1 MRRDEGAIRPGDKL
15 QEAIR
20 FGIVSLPELLLRLY
34 PRIGLSDTEAMLLL
48 HLLSFAE
55 KERKP
60 FPTIEELQGRMA
72 AAPGLVVSSL
82 RRLVKDGYIRID
94 EQETAI
100 SRVRFETYNFEPLQN
115 RLLSAWQADGQ
126 PQPAP
131 DEPKQPDVGAA
142 RKTIRPSAGMAAP
155 ERSDLFTTF
164 EREFARP
171 LTPMELETIAAWI
184 DKDGYK
190 EELIRAALKEAVFA
204 GKVHFRYVDRILLDW
219 ARNRVATAEQAKEH
233 AQRYRGK

>member
-1 MRRDEGAIRPGDKL
+1 MLGDEGLSRSGDKL
-15 QEAIR
+15 HAAVR
-20 FGIVSLPELLLRLY
+20 SGIVSLPELLLRLY

-94 EQETAI
+94 EQETAV
-100 SRVRFETYNFEPLQN
+100 SRVRFETYNFEPLQS
-115 RLLSAWQADGQ
+115 RLLEAWLGDERPNAV
-126 PQPAP
+126 P
-131 DEPKQPDVGAA
+131 DEPQQPAGTERRNARPAGITAA
-142 RKTIRPSAGMAAP
+142 